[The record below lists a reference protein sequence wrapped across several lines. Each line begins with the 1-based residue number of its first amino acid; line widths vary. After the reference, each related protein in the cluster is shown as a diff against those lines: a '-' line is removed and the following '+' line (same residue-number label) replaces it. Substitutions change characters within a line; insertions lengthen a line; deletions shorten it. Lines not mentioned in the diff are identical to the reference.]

1 MADYGHEP
9 TGKCGVPTV
18 RLLFGRSDIA
28 DVDYI
33 ETAVAFDVF
42 KDAGF
47 EVHFTTET
55 GNPPKCDDRM
65 LYGVTGKILVSILLY

>member
-1 MADYGHEP
+1 MAMSLLVSVEFQP
-9 TGKCGVPTV
+9 FACCSTV
-18 RLLFGRSDIA
+18 LISL
-28 DVDYI
+28 DYI

-47 EVHFTTET
+47 EVHFATET